1 MELLNIYYEPT
12 KIGKVVIGEYNN
24 SVVYIGFPGKE
35 MMKKL
40 TLFSRKNGFVIKLNK
55 TKIVEEAFREINQY
69 FNGER
74 REFTIPINLIGTD
87 LQIKIWRAVASI
99 PFGEVS
105 TYSEIANK
113 IGGKGYARVV
123 GNAMSANPVP
133 IIIPCHR
140 IIGKNGGLRG
150 FGGGLRL
157 KRYLLELESEN
168 IIR

>member
-24 SVVYIGFPGKE
+24 SVVY
-35 MMKKL
+35 
-40 TLFSRKNGFVIKLNK
+40 
-55 TKIVEEAFREINQY
+55 
-69 FNGER
+69 
-74 REFTIPINLIGTD
+74 
-87 LQIKIWRAVASI
+87 RAVASI
-99 PFGEVS
+99 PYGEVS